1 MRHLH
6 DPLPHHVG
14 QRAAVDEDAAE
25 LVDSAVACGQILS
38 ERVTGDIVSKLSG
51 VGRNSAL
58 TLAAVVRYLYLSNL
72 IHMETFKLLLILFSE
87 FVEISF
93 HMLM

>member
-58 TLAAVVRYLYLSNL
+58 TRAAVVRYLSNL

-93 HMLM
+93 QMLM